1 MDRAHAEIQL
11 AHAREEIARLR
22 AENEQLVS
30 TLDAAND
37 GIITI
42 QAVLDEAVQ
51 QERAMRAYEK
61 VPFEPGNS

>member
-1 MDRAHAEIQL
+1 MARAKAAIGFVLEK
-11 AHAREEIARLR
+11 
-22 AENEQLVS
+22 
-30 TLDAAND
+30 LDSID